1 MSVTKPVSNADFIFS
16 SSPSTGRPIPI
27 SEDDF
32 SGGLGRIVPRKIG
45 PERWAP
51 RTINISS
58 HTSDFDTSDFE
69 FVGTISTNVA
79 VEVFAGG
86 YFGMTI
92 GATNAIPTSPDVWSG
107 TWPSANSAQKEDDR
121 LIAKATDELTKQLNA
136 IDMNDDESSSHLL
149 DMLSRIAIWQGAT
162 GLSAVQN
169 LLLDSRTS
177 TELRSAILLAIA
189 RVDDIDTRDIRRN
202 IVAKFLDSPSVA
214 TRYSAIDAL
223 GALRGERS
231 MLLLSQQ
238 KQKEKN
244 QSVLALINAHLR

>member
-149 DMLSRIAIWQGAT
+149 DMLSRIAIWQGA
-162 GLSAVQN
+162 
-169 LLLDSRTS
+169 
-177 TELRSAILLAIA
+177 